1 MKRMLNLIFIPVM
14 IILGALSMAIG
25 AINTAL
31 TQPLSVGV
39 PAALVMVLVSVLVS
53 ALGGGWLTK
62 RFILKR
68 YSQHG

>member
-1 MKRMLNLIFIPVM
+1 MKSLLSLMFTPVM
-14 IILGALSMAIG
+14 IILGALSMSIG

-31 TQPLSVGV
+31 TQPVSVGA

-62 RFILKR
+62 RFIQKR
-68 YSQHG
+68 YSQ

>member
-1 MKRMLNLIFIPVM
+1 MKRMLSLIFIPVM

-31 TQPLSVGV
+31 TQPVSLGAPSS
-39 PAALVMVLVSVLVS
+39 LVMVLVSVLVS

-62 RFILKR
+62 LFIQKR
-68 YSQHG
+68 

>member
-1 MKRMLNLIFIPVM
+1 MKRMLSLIFIPVM

-31 TQPLSVGV
+31 TQPVSLGAPSS
-39 PAALVMVLVSVLVS
+39 LVMVLVSVLVS

-62 RFILKR
+62 LFIQER
-68 YSQHG
+68 